1 MRKSVTV
8 AVIGAGQAGLAVG
21 YYLTRAGIDNVI
33 IDAAPAVGDSW
44 RNRWDTLRLFTPAKY
59 DSLPGLPF
67 PAPAGSFPTKDQTA
81 AYLQDYAEHHNLRT
95 RLGHRVDRLRRDGM
109 GFVLTVDNETVHA
122 TYVVVATGAH
132 QTKRVPPIATGL
144 DETIHQVHAGDY
156 RNPGQLRPGPVLVV
170 GAGNSGT
177 ELAIE
182 AANAGHQTY
191 LAGKS
196 TGQMPQ
202 VARLF
207 DGWLFWFLATRV
219 FSLDNPIG
227 RKIRPRAQT
236 HGGPLIRLTAKDAK
250 FAGVESVGR
259 VVATQNGRPT
269 LADGRQIEAANV
281 LWSGPRHCLPGRYLT
296 RDTTRS
302 GSLLMR
308 RQAAAMLVAPC
319 RRWRLTA
326 RLRSVAITCGPWPV
340 RIWEWSSAKVTSR
353 IQCSRFSM
361 DQCPRIASASSA
373 AVVSS

>member
-1 MRKSVTV
+1 LGKSVTV

-33 IDAAPAVGDSW
+33 IDAAQAVGDSW

-81 AYLQDYAEHHNLRT
+81 AYLQVYAEHHNLRI

-109 GFVLTVDNETVHA
+109 GFVLTVDNETIHA

-144 DETIHQVHAGDY
+144 DETIHQIHAGDY

-196 TGQMPQ
+196 PRQMPK
-202 VARLF
+202 VAKLF
-207 DGWLFWFLATRV
+207 DGWLFWFLVTRV
-219 FSLDNPIG
+219 LSLHNPIG
-227 RKIRPRAQT
+227 RKIRPQAQT
-236 HGGPLIRLTAKDAK
+236 HGGPLIRLTAKDAQ

-259 VVATQNGRPT
+259 VMVTQNGRPT

-281 LWSGPRHCLPGRYLT
+281 LWCTGFGHDFSWIDLPGIRPDALPNHERGVSSAQKGLYFVGLPFLT
-296 RDTTRS
+296 TLASAFLGGVDPDARFVVDDIRSEIASSSNKPVPS
-302 GSLLMR
+302 GS
-308 RQAAAMLVAPC
+308 
-319 RRWRLTA
+319 
-326 RLRSVAITCGPWPV
+326 
-340 RIWEWSSAKVTSR
+340 SR
-353 IQCSRFSM
+353 
-361 DQCPRIASASSA
+361 PRA
-373 AVVSS
+373 